1 MSGLMWRAEWN
12 RDRASKT
19 PRRCSVLFRRRGLFS
34 LPVEKWVQTRRG
46 FGISWH
52 CAQRRPASPPFSTDS
67 LTAHP
72 AWIEPKVAPAD
83 KGIMAASPTSLAI
96 GDAIASCVKLGKT
109 DSGPNDPMSIDLYDD
124 SNGASGEDSAEGL
137 RRPFIG
143 ILFEC
148 CGAYVRTYRH
158 PEQDSYRTR
167 CPRCLRE
174 VRVRVA
180 PGGTSARQFRA
191 S

>member
-1 MSGLMWRAEWN
+1 M
-12 RDRASKT
+12 
-19 PRRCSVLFRRRGLFS
+19 FRRRGLFS
-34 LPVEKWVQTRRG
+34 LSVEKWVQTRRG
-46 FGISWH
+46 LGISWH
-52 CAQRRPASPPFSTDS
+52 CAQRRRANFHFSPDL

-72 AWIEPKVAPAD
+72 TGIEPNVAPAD
-83 KGIMAASPTSLAI
+83 KGIMAASPSSLATGGAVADWVEP
-96 GDAIASCVKLGKT
+96 GDADRSR
-109 DSGPNDPMSIDLYDD
+109 NQPMGIDLYDD
-124 SNGASGEDSAEGL
+124 SNGASGEDSTEGL